1 MSKPSLRLQLT
12 KLVLYHILLWQLGR
26 WPQSKF
32 HCRADVARL
41 PVDEVSALRAIV
53 RDLEFKQQPIIRDE
67 MCFDEVS
74 AYGFKYNCDCN
85 NTANLCRISEIAIN
99 NIDLTGTIHEGVGYL
114 SNLRRLTLS
123 SNKLHGS
130 IPDTL
135 GNLMHLGTLDLS
147 QNQLSGPIPASLGS
161 LGSLQYL
168 YLQYN
173 LLSGGIPRDFGS
185 LTNLIELY
193 LQFNML
199 SGSIPEDFGNLSL
212 LTTMDLSENQL
223 SGPLPESLGKL
234 KSLTTFYVSANYLSE
249 KFPNTSYGNLTS
261 LKKFSIAGNYI
272 SGPLPVE
279 TIAKWT
285 NIYYLVLMGN
295 NFEGRVTEEIF
306 GLQNLQYL
314 YKTSSSFFHFAGSII
329 YMCLGHFFDVARA
342 SKFSGPAL
350 LPGEIFSCD
359 INTDDIRVFMQVV
372 ENFNFQVIN
381 LLTHITHYLYKGTWC
396 TISCDGHTEKSLVLI
411 SDLATNHSFPLPQKI
426 VNSANF
432 LSLTLRNCSITGPIP
447 KYIGEEMTSL
457 RYLDLSFNKLTGGLP
472 HYMKS
477 DMIYMSFSG
486 NMLNGPIPR
495 WIFRASQ
502 TRMDLSFNNFSAVDS
517 AVPSNLH
524 LNLFACCPN
533 SSTSLPDITHTVLE
547 TNQNHSLFINCGGE
561 ETTVLGN
568 TYDQDNDTSL
578 FYTSPKKNW
587 AYSLSGDIGVLK
599 SNTSDFIKSTT
610 RGVSI
615 TEAPLYEKARLSPVS
630 LKYYA
635 FCLRKGKYNVM
646 LHFHEI
652 IYTDDADYTSLRKRA
667 FDVYIQGNR
676 ILNYF
681 DIRDKE
687 GRVGKP
693 ITVNHSAEVVHD
705 SDLLEIHL
713 YWPGKGSISYLP
725 NFNGPLIS
733 AISVNPEFEISPDKY
748 KPLRIALITIAS
760 FIAALLLLLAFAW
773 RMGWLS
779 SKEVPKIKIGQEKI
793 DDELKDKLVTV
804 KELINATENF
814 SDKKKLGRSGTVYK
828 AELQGHVVAVKKLDP
843 AQFNEKIEGLNNEIG
858 TIRSLQH
865 NNILELLDVHIDKDL
880 QLLVYEYM
888 EKQSLADILFGS
900 STSSTFKL
908 DWNTRVNICLG
919 IAKGLNY
926 LHEHPRVKI
935 LHTNIKSA
943 NILLNENFEAKIS
956 DFGFASLYTKED
968 KIKVITREVPQG
980 YMAPEY
986 FQTNVLTSKADVYSF
1001 GVVVLE
1007 IVSGKRNI
1015 LSKSSEETQVL
1026 LDRAYQ
1032 ALAGGNLKS
1041 LVDKSLSKY
1050 DEKEA
1055 LVIMK
1060 LAVYCTTLG
1069 PSVRPTMSEV
1079 VSVLIREKTLDEV
1092 FPPAKL
1098 TGDGNVAGSTSSGK
1112 TSAAST
1118 SSNDHG
1124 KVFLD

>member
-53 RDLEFKQQPIIRDE
+53 RDLEFKQQPTIKDT

-99 NIDLTGTIHEGVGYL
+99 NFDLTGTIHEGVGYL

-199 SGSIPEDFGNLSL
+199 SGSIPEDFGDLSL

-285 NIYYLVLMGN
+285 NIYYLVLVGN

-306 GLQNLQYL
+306 GLQNLLYL
-314 YKTSSSFFHFAGSII
+314 
-329 YMCLGHFFDVARA
+329 
-342 SKFSGPAL
+342 
-350 LPGEIFSCD
+350 
-359 INTDDIRVFMQVV
+359 
-372 ENFNFQVIN
+372 
-381 LLTHITHYLYKGTWC
+381 
-396 TISCDGHTEKSLVLI
+396 LI

-533 SSTSLPDITHTVLE
+533 SSTSLPDMMDTFGMKNTYCPR
-547 TNQNHSLFINCGGE
+547 NKPKYHSLFINCGGE

-713 YWPGKGSISYLP
+713 YWPGKGSNSYLP

-760 FIAALLLLLAFAW
+760 FIAALLLLLAFVW

>member
-314 YKTSSSFFHFAGSII
+314 
-329 YMCLGHFFDVARA
+329 
-342 SKFSGPAL
+342 
-350 LPGEIFSCD
+350 
-359 INTDDIRVFMQVV
+359 
-372 ENFNFQVIN
+372 
-381 LLTHITHYLYKGTWC
+381 
-396 TISCDGHTEKSLVLI
+396 LI

-533 SSTSLPDITHTVLE
+533 SSTSLPDMMDTFGMKNTYCPR
-547 TNQNHSLFINCGGE
+547 NKPKYHSLFINCGGE

>member
-12 KLVLYHILLWQLGR
+12 KLVFYHILLWQLGR

-32 HCRADVARL
+32 HCRAAVPRL
-41 PVDEVSALRAIV
+41 PVDEVSALRAIM
-53 RDLEFKQQPIIRDE
+53 RDLEFKQQPVIT
-67 MCFDEVS
+67 
-74 AYGFKYNCDCN
+74 
-85 NTANLCRISEIAIN
+85 NTIEISNL
-99 NIDLTGTIHEGVGYL
+99 DLTGTIHEGVGYL
-114 SNLRRLTLS
+114 SNLRRLILS

-135 GNLMHLGTLDLS
+135 GNLKYLGTLDLS
-147 QNQLSGPIPASLGS
+147 QNQLSGPIPASLGDLVS
-161 LGSLQYL
+161 LRYL

-173 LLSGGIPRDFGS
+173 LLSGGIPRNFGS
-185 LTNLIELY
+185 LTKLTELY

-199 SGSIPEDFGNLSL
+199 SGTIPEGFGDLSL

-234 KSLTTFYVSANYLSE
+234 KSLTTFLVSANYLSE

-285 NIYYLVLMGN
+285 NIYSLQFFYTACRVLMGN

-306 GLQNLQYL
+306 SLQNLQYL
-314 YKTSSSFFHFAGSII
+314 
-329 YMCLGHFFDVARA
+329 
-342 SKFSGPAL
+342 
-350 LPGEIFSCD
+350 
-359 INTDDIRVFMQVV
+359 
-372 ENFNFQVIN
+372 
-381 LLTHITHYLYKGTWC
+381 
-396 TISCDGHTEKSLVLI
+396 LI

-426 VNSANF
+426 ANSTNLF
-432 LSLTLRNCSITGPIP
+432 SLTLRNCSITGPIP

-457 RYLDLSFNKLTGGLP
+457 RYLDLSFNYLTGGLP
-472 HYMKS
+472 KYMKS

-502 TRMDLSFNNFSAVDS
+502 TRMDLSFNNFSAIDS
-517 AVPSNLH
+517 AVPSNLQ

-533 SSTSLPDITHTVLE
+533 SSTSLPDMMDTFGMKNTYCPR
-547 TNQNHSLFINCGGE
+547 NKPKYHSLFINCGGE

-568 TYDQDNDTSL
+568 VYDQDNDTSL
-578 FYTSPKKNW
+578 SYTSPKKNW
-587 AYSLSGDIGVLK
+587 AYSLSGDIGVPK

-635 FCLRKGKYNVM
+635 FCLRKGTYNVT

-652 IYTDDADYTSLRKRA
+652 IYTDVADYTSLRKRA

-676 ILNYF
+676 TLNYF

-687 GRVGKP
+687 GIGEKP
-693 ITVNHSAEVVHD
+693 ISVSHSTEVVHD

-713 YWPGKGSISYLP
+713 YWPGKGSIAYQP

-733 AISVNPEFEISPDKY
+733 AISVNPEFDISPDKY
-748 KPLRIALITIAS
+748 KRLRIALITIAS

-779 SKEVPKIKIGQEKI
+779 FKEEPKIKIGQEKK

-814 SDKKKLGRSGTVYK
+814 SDNKKIGRIGTVYK
-828 AELQGHVVAVKKLDP
+828 AELQGHTVAVKKLDP
-843 AQFNEKIEGLNNEIG
+843 AQFNENIKGLNKEIG

-865 NNILELLDVHIDKDL
+865 NNILELLDVYIDKDL

-888 EKQSLADILFGS
+888 ESLADILFDSSSS
-900 STSSTFKL
+900 STVKL
-908 DWNTRVNICLG
+908 DWNTRVKICLG
-919 IAKGLNY
+919 IAKGLDH

-943 NILLNENFEAKIS
+943 NILLNENFEAKLS
-956 DFGFASLYTKED
+956 DFGFASFYTNEEKV
-968 KIKVITREVPQG
+968 KVITREVSQG

-1001 GVVVLE
+1001 GVVILE

-1015 LSKSSEETQVL
+1015 LSKPSEETQVL

-1032 ALAGGNLKS
+1032 ALAGRNLMS

-1079 VSVLIREKTLDEV
+1079 VSVLVREKTLDEV

-1098 TGDGNVAGSTSSGK
+1098 TGDGNVAGSTSSEK

-1124 KVFLD
+1124 KVLLD